1 VRADTAANFDSAH
14 DSNNS
19 NDSIHA
25 IASADE
31 DTIGH
36 SLA

>member
-19 NDSIHA
+19 IHA
-25 IASADE
+25 ITSADE